1 MLLLKIKTSSE
12 ILYLYTDTH
21 LCSHTVFNMFIK
33 VKVFS
38 SISESYILWSSIDC
52 KSCMST
58 SLHVY
63 FLLLYF
69 EHCIQKK
76 KKTIVLLGDLIF
88 SFRQIRR
95 ILTTY
100 KLKDTPSYCRLVPLN
115 LCRISPLLWR
125 VSPSRNLF
133 LSVVGHRL
141 FSLENLWE
149 TEIPPQINT
158 ANRFKIRKKKISVDI
173 HDVVDGDSLP
183 AVSCFLCIENL

>member
-1 MLLLKIKTSSE
+1 MKFCIFTLILTFVLILCLTCLSKLKSF
-12 ILYLYTDTH
+12 LQYLNPIFFG
-21 LCSHTVFNMFIK
+21 LPLIAN
-33 VKVFS
+33 
-38 SISESYILWSSIDC
+38 
-52 KSCMST
+52 
-58 SLHVY
+58 HVC
-63 FLLLYF
+63 LLLYMSIF
-69 EHCIQKK
+69 FYCILNTVYKRK